1 MLLYFLRRVFWLS
14 MTLLFLSVI
23 TFTILRIDAQ
33 HTYSHVP
40 FIRGWWNYL
49 FALSQGDLGVSVDGV
64 PIIQALL
71 SVFPATLE
79 LCLFAFIIA
88 LIIGVP
94 LGTIAGLTRGRLI
107 EKAISSITLVISSVP
122 IFWLAIL
129 LISLLS
135 FYYNSLPLSSRYNLL
150 YDLNPITGFAFIDA
164 MLIDE
169 PWRSSALLDIAS
181 HLILPS
187 IVLASAPTS
196 ELIKLLRDAVADV
209 VTQNYVKAAAT
220 RGLSTWQIVR
230 KHVIKNALPPTFSK
244 FSVQISAMM
253 TSAIITE
260 YIFNW
265 PGIGSWLLNALYL
278 KDHVAIQGGVLAV
291 GCMVLLMS
299 LLFELASAM
308 MSPLIRKE
316 WYAVQR

>member
-14 MTLLFLSVI
+14 ITLLFLSVI
-23 TFTILRIDAQ
+23 TFTILRIDVQ
-33 HTYSHVP
+33 HAYSKAP
-40 FIRGWWNYL
+40 FVQGWCDYL
-49 FALSQGDLGVSVDGV
+49 IALSRGDLGVSVDGV
-64 PIIQALL
+64 PIIKGLL
-71 SVFPATLE
+71 RVFPATLE
-79 LCLFAFIIA
+79 LCLFAFMIA

-107 EKAISSITLVISSVP
+107 EKIISSITLVISSVP
-122 IFWLAIL
+122 VFWLAIL

-135 FYYNSLPLSSRYNLL
+135 FYYNSLPLSSRHNLL
-150 YDLNPITGFAFIDA
+150 YDFPSITGFAFIDV
-164 MLIDE
+164 MLTDE
-169 PWRSSALLDIAS
+169 PWQRTALLDIAS

-187 IVLASAPTS
+187 VVLASAPTA
-196 ELIKLLRDAVADV
+196 ELIKLLRDSVADV

-230 KHVIKNALPPTFSK
+230 KHVIKNALPSTFSK

-291 GCMVLLMS
+291 GCIVLLMS

-316 WYAVQR
+316 WYAIQK

>member
-40 FIRGWWNYL
+40 FIRGWLNYL

-135 FYYNSLPLSSRYNLL
+135 F
-150 YDLNPITGFAFIDA
+150 
-164 MLIDE
+164 
-169 PWRSSALLDIAS
+169 
-181 HLILPS
+181 
-187 IVLASAPTS
+187 
-196 ELIKLLRDAVADV
+196 
-209 VTQNYVKAAAT
+209 
-220 RGLSTWQIVR
+220 
-230 KHVIKNALPPTFSK
+230 
-244 FSVQISAMM
+244 
-253 TSAIITE
+253 
-260 YIFNW
+260 
-265 PGIGSWLLNALYL
+265 
-278 KDHVAIQGGVLAV
+278 
-291 GCMVLLMS
+291 
-299 LLFELASAM
+299 
-308 MSPLIRKE
+308 
-316 WYAVQR
+316 